1 MTKMGVLVTKMGI
14 PKKKRFI
21 SLLERHRG
29 NDKGFVVYK
38 GSDRPASPKYRELKD
53 INLSG
58 HEFLSERIYYCN
70 CAKSGKAGEAF
81 IIECREDYI
90 QLFMGLKGTLR
101 ISDGQGGYFDILP
114 NTVQLV
120 KYAYGEIHI
129 TARSHGAV
137 EAFIINI
144 HKSLIS
150 PDKAYFQNILPFAQR
165 PRSTAL
171 STFAHNP
178 FSIGYRMRQIVEEL
192 AEKKYTGCFLEHY
205 IEIKVLELLI
215 LYINE
220 WTHSKEL
227 PEQEN
232 QSEDERISEQ
242 MEQVRDLLLADLSE
256 TPGLKS
262 LATAVGTNEY
272 HLKVHFKAYFGKS
285 VMTYLRSHKM
295 ELAKKLLLE
304 SNRKIT
310 DIAESL
316 GYKYATHFSAAFKK
330 HHGKLPKNFR

>member
-1 MTKMGVLVTKMGI
+1 MGVSVTKMGI

-21 SLLERHRG
+21 SLLDRHQG
-29 NDKGFVVYK
+29 DDKGFVTYK
-38 GSDRPASPKYRELKD
+38 ESGKQSSLKYRELEEA
-53 INLSG
+53 NLSG

-70 CAKSGKAGEAF
+70 CAKSGKIGEAF
-81 IIECREDYI
+81 VIKCQENYI

-101 ISDGQGGYFDILP
+101 ISDGEGSFFDILP

-120 KYAYGEIHI
+120 KYSYGQVHI
-129 TARSHGAV
+129 TAHSNGKV

-150 PDKAYFQNILPFAQR
+150 PDKAYFQNIISFAQR
-165 PRSTAL
+165 SRSTTL
-171 STFAHNP
+171 STFAKTP

-192 AEKKYTGCFLEHY
+192 AHKKYTGCFLEHY
-205 IEIKVLELLI
+205 IEIKVIELLI

-220 WTHSKEL
+220 WTHSKNL
-227 PEQEN
+227 PLQEN
-232 QSEDERISEQ
+232 QSEDERISKQ
-242 MEQVRDLLLADLSE
+242 MEQVKDLLLADLSE

-272 HLKVHFKAYFGKS
+272 HLKVHFKAHFGKS
-285 VMTYLRSHKM
+285 VMAYLRGHKM
-295 ELAKKLLLE
+295 ELAKKLVLE
-304 SNRKIT
+304 SDRKIT

-330 HHGKLPKNFR
+330 HHGKLPKDFR

>member
-1 MTKMGVLVTKMGI
+1 MTKMGVSVTKMGI

-21 SLLERHRG
+21 SLLDGHQG
-29 NDKGFVVYK
+29 DDKGFVVYK
-38 GSDRPASPKYRELKD
+38 GPDRPTSPKYRELED
-53 INLSG
+53 TDLSG

-70 CAKSGKAGEAF
+70 CTKSGKAGEAF

-101 ISDGQGGYFDILP
+101 ISDDEGGFFDILP

-120 KYAYGEIHI
+120 KYSYGEVHI
-129 TARSHGAV
+129 TARSHGTV

-165 PRSTAL
+165 SRSKTL

-192 AEKKYTGCFLEHY
+192 ADKKYTGCFLEHY

-227 PEQEN
+227 PNPDN
-232 QSEDERISEQ
+232 QSEDERIYKQ
-242 MEQVRDLLLADLSE
+242 MDQVRDLLLADLSE

-272 HLKVHFKAYFGKS
+272 HLKVHFKAHFGKS
-285 VMTYLRSHKM
+285 VMAYLRGYKM

-304 SNRKIT
+304 SDRKIM

-330 HHGKLPKNFR
+330 HHGKLPKDLR